1 MDNQAVVAVEN
12 LSYSPDRNLLLQDI
26 SFELFPGEIVILA
39 GKSGSGKTLLLKL
52 IAGLIIPDSGKIFR
66 KKAHHE
72 TINLGLSYT
81 QPGADCGLVFQ
92 DGALLDDIPVWENIA
107 LQWLEQTNQSK
118 QTIFNKAQSIAF
130 QLGLQVDDL
139 TKLPAELSGG
149 MRKKVA
155 IGRTIAHQ
163 PDIILYDEPT
173 AGLDPAA
180 SNSMNDLMR
189 AVRDNNQSAALIV
202 THDLNTL
209 SKVGDRVLF
218 LKDGRIQFDGK
229 VDFFLQSPEPFIREF
244 LGEDSR

>member
-1 MDNQAVVAVEN
+1 MDNQAVVEVEN
-12 LSYSPDRNLLLQDI
+12 LSYSPDRNPLLQQI
-26 SFELFPGEIVILA
+26 SFKLFPGEIVVLA

-66 KKAHHE
+66 RKALHE
-72 TINLGLSYT
+72 SINPNLSHAM
-81 QPGADCGLVFQ
+81 PGADCGLVFQ
-92 DGALLDDIPVWENIA
+92 DGALLDDVPVWENIA

-118 QTIFNKAQSIAF
+118 QAVFNKAQSIAL

-180 SNSMNDLMR
+180 SDSMNDLMR
-189 AVRDNNQSAALIV
+189 AVRDSNQSAALIV

-209 SKVGDRVLF
+209 RKVGDRVLF
-218 LKDGRIQFDGK
+218 LKDGRIQFDGI
-229 VDFFLQSPEPFIREF
+229 VYSFLHSKEPVIREF
-244 LGEDSR
+244 LGVG